1 MKKLYLIIIAVFVMV
16 FLLLTYLKN
25 KSSVENDTTEKPQ
38 KDLADKKQI
47 RDFWQYYRQATQYRI
62 AGDWQ
67 NAVSG
72 YTKALQINDKH
83 EDALYYLGNMHFVTG
98 QYHEAE
104 KKWKQL
110 LEINPKNTRA
120 HFRLGY
126 LYLSHNLED
135 FFDINKAETEFR
147 KTLELNK
154 EESAPL
160 LYLGQIFLVR
170 GQDDVAK
177 NYFSDVIKSNFKS
190 VEAHLLLGY
199 INWKEGDPDNAHVIF
214 SRAVEYSKKIKP
226 KENDVIGEGD
236 TKAGISFINAA
247 DHSIFYTYLQRLALM
262 EGSRQEMN
270 AEYLTLKNYLAE
282 INQNIN

>member
-1 MKKLYLIIIAVFVMV
+1 MKKLYLIVIAAFVIL
-16 FLLLTYLKN
+16 FILLTYLKN
-25 KSSVENDTTEKPQ
+25 KPSAENDTSEKPQ

-67 NAVSG
+67 NAASD
-72 YTKALQINDKH
+72 YKKALQINDRH

-98 QYHEAE
+98 KYHEAE
-104 KKWKQL
+104 KNWKQL

-126 LYLSHNLED
+126 LYLSHDLEA
-135 FFDINKAETEFR
+135 FFDISKAETEFQ

-154 EESAPL
+154 EETAPL
-160 LYLGQIFLVR
+160 LYLGQIFLLR
-170 GQDDVAK
+170 GQDNEAK
-177 NYFSDVIKSNFKS
+177 KYFSDVIRSNFKS

-199 INWKEGDPDNAHVIF
+199 INWKEGDTDDAYMLFSNAI
-214 SRAVEYSKKIKP
+214 EYSKQQKP
-226 KENDVIGEGD
+226 KKNDVIGEGD
-236 TKAGISFINAA
+236 TKAGISYINTA
-247 DHSIFYTYLQRLALM
+247 DHSIFYTFLQQLAML
-262 EGSRQEMN
+262 EGNQPEMN
-270 AEYLTLKNYLAE
+270 AEYRKLKTFLAQ

>member
-1 MKKLYLIIIAVFVMV
+1 MKKLYLIVIAAFVIL
-16 FLLLTYLKN
+16 FILLTYLKN
-25 KSSVENDTTEKPQ
+25 KPSAENDTSEKPQ

-67 NAVSG
+67 NAASD
-72 YTKALQINDKH
+72 YMKALQINDRH

-98 QYHEAE
+98 KYHEAE
-104 KKWKQL
+104 KNWKQL

-126 LYLSHNLED
+126 LYLSHDLEA
-135 FFDINKAETEFR
+135 FFDISKAETEFQ

-154 EESAPL
+154 EETAPL
-160 LYLGQIFLVR
+160 LYLGQIFLLR
-170 GQDDVAK
+170 GQDNEAK
-177 NYFSDVIKSNFKS
+177 KYFSDVIRSNFKS

-199 INWKEGDPDNAHVIF
+199 INWKEGDTDDAYMLFSNAI
-214 SRAVEYSKKIKP
+214 EYSKQQKP
-226 KENDVIGEGD
+226 KKNDVIGEGD
-236 TKAGISFINAA
+236 TKAGISYINTA
-247 DHSIFYTYLQRLALM
+247 DHSIFYTFLQQLAML
-262 EGSRQEMN
+262 EGNQPEMN
-270 AEYLTLKNYLAE
+270 AEYRKLKTFLAQ